1 MIPLGHSTAE
11 EDCENPLNLLV
22 SKVWIILVVT
32 SQVELSMSF
41 PRFLLLLMTKT
52 FTFILFKAREFLD
65 SDPSSAKA
73 WLITAKTLF
82 PKEFSVQFEAYA
94 IEKAAG
100 NVKQAGLLLKDL
112 VFR

>member
-1 MIPLGHSTAE
+1 M
-11 EDCENPLNLLV
+11 
-22 SKVWIILVVT
+22 
-32 SQVELSMSF
+32 
-41 PRFLLLLMTKT
+41 
-52 FTFILFKAREFLD
+52 
-65 SDPSSAKA
+65 
-73 WLITAKTLF
+73 ITAKTLF

>member
-1 MIPLGHSTAE
+1 MNYLSSNIS
-11 EDCENPLNLLV
+11 
-22 SKVWIILVVT
+22 SWIIDV
-32 SQVELSMSF
+32 F
-41 PRFLLLLMTKT
+41 PEVSPVAHDKKT

>member
-1 MIPLGHSTAE
+1 MRGRISKAAF
-11 EDCENPLNLLV
+11 V
-22 SKVWIILVVT
+22 SIYL
-32 SQVELSMSF
+32 
-41 PRFLLLLMTKT
+41 
-52 FTFILFKAREFLD
+52 KAREYLET
-65 SDPSSAKA
+65 DPSSAKA